1 MNITRDI
8 VRDLLT
14 LYLAGEASADTRAL
28 VEDWLKTDPELASHA
43 ERARRTELPG
53 VDAPPP
59 TLEKR
64 ALDRTRRHLRWR
76 MILLGAAV
84 YFSTLPLSVTFNSRG
99 FNGLLLDDWLGR
111 GIALAVAAALWLIFF
126 RTSRRLAK
134 SGL

>member
-1 MNITRDI
+1 
-8 VRDLLT
+8 
-14 LYLAGEASADTRAL
+14 
-28 VEDWLKTDPELASHA
+28 
-43 ERARRTELPG
+43 
-53 VDAPPP
+53 
-59 TLEKR
+59 
-64 ALDRTRRHLRWR
+64 